1 MREIKFRA
9 YHKERKEI
17 FEIASIDFE
26 EKKAALMN
34 GIIKLLNV
42 DFKQFELLQ
51 YTGLKDENSKE
62 IYEGDILL
70 SVNENGVF
78 LQEIGF
84 GGDEREYT
92 EFLDGFKI
100 VNGYALEYDV
110 TFSELKEFTK
120 NIVLKNNIPY
130 ENDGIDDFLY
140 DGWWVIGNIYENK
153 NLLEENN
160 WLNTLKFTKSKL
172 KMKIRYVAKIYINR
186 EEIKDD
192 NFSSLTFEE
201 TAKHVLEDCVISS
214 YVDMAEME
222 G

>member
-1 MREIKFRA
+1 MREIKFRGWVK
-9 YHKERKEI
+9 KEKEMV
-17 FEIASIDFE
+17 EILSIETREDGLVYVLYKDKSKCTLGKFFVE
-26 EKKAALMN
+26 IM
-34 GIIKLLNV
+34 
-42 DFKQFELLQ
+42 Q
-51 YTGLKDENSKE
+51 YTGVKDKNGKE

-100 VNGYALEYDV
+100 VNGSALECDV

-153 NLLEENN
+153 NLLEEQ
-160 WLNTLKFTKSKL
+160 K
-172 KMKIRYVAKIYINR
+172 
-186 EEIKDD
+186 
-192 NFSSLTFEE
+192 
-201 TAKHVLEDCVISS
+201 
-214 YVDMAEME
+214 
-222 G
+222 